1 MTMQGSTKNE
11 LNGPTVEGG
20 SDALLTKRELAP
32 KLKISRRTLDGW
44 MRKGRV
50 PFMKLG
56 KSVRFRWPD
65 VLERLSQFRVN

>member
-1 MTMQGSTKNE
+1 MTMQEPTKKE
-11 LNGPTVEGG
+11 LNGATVENAD
-20 SDALLTKRELAP
+20 DALLTKSELAP

-65 VLERLSQFRVN
+65 VLEKLSQFRVN

>member
-1 MTMQGSTKNE
+1 MTTQENAD
-11 LNGPTVEGG
+11 NNANRA
-20 SDALLTKRELAP
+20 SDALLTKSELAP
-32 KLKISRRTLDGW
+32 KLKISGRTLDEW

-65 VLERLSQFRVN
+65 VLEKLNAYRVN